1 MVRKEL
7 CGRQSTST
15 AAFFSVDGR
24 LLFSSRPDNNLPDE
38 SFESV
43 IKAAVDNKV
52 HDAVEDEEE
61 VVDGHPADEPDG
73 GIEVEPT
80 LPTGNHVIHV
90 EQLVLLDRK
99 QSFCSNIC

>member
-1 MVRKEL
+1 M
-7 CGRQSTST
+7 GY
-15 AAFFSVDGR
+15 ADFFFQLN
-24 LLFSSRPDNNLPDE
+24 LLPHYLLRAQGDKNLPDE
-38 SFESV
+38 SLES
-43 IKAAVDNKV
+43 IIEAAVNNKV

-73 GIEVEPT
+73 GIEVDAT
-80 LPTGNHVIHV
+80 LPTGDHVIHV